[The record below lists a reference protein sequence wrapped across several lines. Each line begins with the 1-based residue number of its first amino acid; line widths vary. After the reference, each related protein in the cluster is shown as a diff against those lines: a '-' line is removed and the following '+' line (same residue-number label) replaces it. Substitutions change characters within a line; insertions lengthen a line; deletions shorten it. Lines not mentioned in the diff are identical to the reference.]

1 MRPHGEFPADT
12 DSASP
17 GHQWCNCHRRSRPRS
32 DDSGVVDVTA
42 DVLEDAVV
50 VVVVVWVSEVVVSA
64 VVITEDVDAVPSST
78 NSLLNF
84 AAYVCAVE
92 PA

>member
-1 MRPHGEFPADT
+1 MVQLP
-12 DSASP
+12 SP
-17 GHQWCNCHRRSRPRS
+17 FTSPIRRFSN
-32 DDSGVVDVTA
+32 DSGVVDVTA

>member
-1 MRPHGEFPADT
+1 MENSQQILIQH
-12 DSASP
+12 
-17 GHQWCNCHRRSRPRS
+17 HQVINGAIAIAVHVP
-32 DDSGVVDVTA
+32 DQTIVDVTA

>member
-1 MRPHGEFPADT
+1 MPFTVTFTLP
-12 DSASP
+12 SP
-17 GHQWCNCHRRSRPRS
+17 FTSPIRRFSN
-32 DDSGVVDVTA
+32 DSGVVDVTA